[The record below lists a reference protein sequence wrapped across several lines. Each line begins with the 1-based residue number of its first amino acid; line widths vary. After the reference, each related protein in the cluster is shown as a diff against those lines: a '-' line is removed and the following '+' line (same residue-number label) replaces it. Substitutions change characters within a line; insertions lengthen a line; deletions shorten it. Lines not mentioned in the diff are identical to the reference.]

1 MSSRRFWLSFGLSSM
16 LGWLVVPAIPAT
28 ADEQLPAQA
37 PSGGVT
43 VTCDFIEIAATKGK
57 ATAVDPALGAVEK
70 KLKKAPFST
79 QWSEFK
85 QLSTTSKKLDKKKA
99 EAIPLKQGSAT
110 ATLLETVDK
119 SGARL
124 NVTIESPKGK
134 KALDN
139 TSVVSAADYV
149 IYTIVQSNGDGHLLA
164 VTCR

>member
-1 MSSRRFWLSFGLSSM
+1 MRGRRVWLSVISSFGLSSM
-16 LGWLVVPAIPAT
+16 SLADQRVVPL
-28 ADEQLPAQA
+28 Q
-37 PSGGVT
+37 GGNVS
-43 VTCDFIEIAATKGK
+43 VACDFIEIGATKTK
-57 ATAVDPALGAVEK
+57 DTSIDPALGPVEK

-85 QLSTTSKKLDKKKA
+85 QLSTTSKKLEKKKS
-99 EAIPLKQGSAT
+99 ESISLKHGSAT

-134 KALDN
+134 KAVDN
-139 TSVVSAADYV
+139 TTLVSAADYV
-149 IYTIVQSNGDGHLLA
+149 IFTIVQANGDGHLVA

>member
-1 MSSRRFWLSFGLSSM
+1 MSSRRVWLSFAMSSA
-16 LGWLVVPAIPAT
+16 LGSVSISAT
-28 ADEQLPAQA
+28 ADERAPAQA
-37 PSGGVT
+37 PSGPVH
-43 VTCDFIEIAATKGK
+43 VSCDFIEIAASKGK
-57 ATAVDPALGAVEK
+57 DAAVDPALGPVEK
-70 KLKKAPFST
+70 KLKKPPFST

-85 QLSTTSKKLDKKKA
+85 QLSATSKKLDKKKP
-99 EAIPLKQGSAT
+99 ESFGLKHGSVT

-134 KALDN
+134 KAVDN

-149 IYTIVQSNGDGHLLA
+149 IYTIVQPSGDGHLVA

>member
-1 MSSRRFWLSFGLSSM
+1 MSSRRFWLSFALMSS
-16 LGWLVVPAIPAT
+16 LGSVSIPAT
-28 ADEQLPAQA
+28 ADERP
-37 PSGGVT
+37 VT

-57 ATAVDPALGAVEK
+57 AASIDAALGPVEK

-134 KALDN
+134 KAVDN

-149 IYTIVQSNGDGHLLA
+149 IYTIVQSNGDGHLVA